1 MRIAILVGG
10 LPPLYNGGTEIA
22 TTKIAEYAAKAGHDV
37 HVLAGDTTGKGYEG
51 LYEFP
56 VHTIESVPAHYFFG
70 IRYGQL
76 AIKVLAQLKP
86 DLIHA
91 QALYMAP
98 AAWRA
103 KRKWGTPY
111 ILYERGGI
119 YRPSLL
125 NDLYRVFLR
134 DATRVVAQTEDQKN
148 ALRKYVDRNDIE
160 VIPNGIDADRFL
172 GADAK
177 MWARKLLGLPLDKQ
191 IVLSVGRCRLEKNLG
206 QFVKAAQMD
215 EGRQWV
221 LVGDGPELEKLKGMA
236 AGRVIFTGAV
246 DNRDVPK
253 YMAAADILVNTS
265 LTEGFPLAVLEGMA
279 SGLPI
284 IAPNV
289 TGIPEIVWDGV
300 NGLLVPVNDADATVA
315 AVKYLLANNHL
326 MNSISERNRRK
337 AREYTWENVV
347 RRLYG

>member
-1 MRIAILVGG
+1 
-10 LPPLYNGGTEIA
+10 
-22 TTKIAEYAAKAGHDV
+22 
-37 HVLAGDTTGKGYEG
+37 
-51 LYEFP
+51 
-56 VHTIESVPAHYFFG
+56 
-70 IRYGQL
+70 
-76 AIKVLAQLKP
+76 
-86 DLIHA
+86 
-91 QALYMAP
+91 MAP

-160 VIPNGIDADRFL
+160 VIPNGIDTDRFFA
-172 GADAK
+172 ADAK
-177 MWARKLLGLPLDKQ
+177 MWARNLLGLPLDKQ
-191 IVLSVGRCRLEKNLG
+191 IILSVGRCRLEKNLE
-206 QFVKAAQMD
+206 QFVKAAQTD

-221 LVGDGPELEKLKGMA
+221 LVGDGPELEKLKMMA
-236 AGRVIFTGAV
+236 AGRVLFTGAV

-265 LTEGFPLAVLEGMA
+265 LTEGFPLAILEGMA

-315 AVKYLLANNHL
+315 AVRYLLVNDHL
-326 MNSISERNRRK
+326 MSSMSDRNRRK